1 MSGKRLLD
9 AIQLFNAA
17 KSVASKHIGVRQ
29 RQLDV
34 FTRTSSLTKGIK
46 GQVDGLVLTAQA
58 AAALTKRFNEPPS
71 RPAESNSTSNVEV
84 NNNKQQQQQL
94 DHNEPESSSRSSDSA
109 RAQRDVAAD
118 SRQQKSEAVSEDSG
132 ARSRRSSIP
141 QSSGPTEAPLGA
153 DEKAGTTKKAEVK
166 PPPVPDV
173 GMPVTVYDMFTYDGL
188 TSLL

>member
-71 RPAESNSTSNVEV
+71 PPAESNSTSNVELD
-84 NNNKQQQQQL
+84 NNKQQQQQQ
-94 DHNEPESSSRSSDSA
+94 NKPETDTSRDSA

-132 ARSRRSSIP
+132 ARRRSSIP